1 MRRNSL
7 SAWVLCP
14 LLGLCAL
21 SIAAR
26 ASAQQLRPYFL
37 VIVDTS
43 GSMAWCAGGT
53 QNALGSNDCSCHTS
67 NTVVNNAC
75 SAPFRTNRCGFPS
88 NKIGDAKC
96 SLQRILDGAGGDA
109 TFGLMQFEHPCDA
122 ACNANTTGCNN
133 NCGSSP
139 DCDDG
144 QLAVEIQTGNAN
156 LMREWVDGQCQGTCG
171 NGNYPHELTTGQW
184 TPLARSLSRA
194 NEYLRGTTG
203 AGFPFITGSSGVSAP
218 LANDPQLAC
227 RPVSVILLTDG
238 DDTCDTD
245 PTVAA
250 NAAASL
256 FAGDLKGT
264 TAGGKAIRTYVIGF
278 GASGGNFMPA
288 ALDGIAMSGGTDSH
302 DSSGH
307 KYFPAM
313 NESQLS
319 VALNRIIADAQPPVE
334 VCNGMDDDC
343 DGNSDEGIPKFCNKP
358 AGIVDKTLCD
368 EPNET
373 KCDGM
378 DDDCDGVI
386 DEGLTNA
393 CGACGALPKEIC
405 DGRDNDCDTRIDED
419 TNGGEA
425 CGKDTGECKTGQLV
439 CIDGSDQC
447 KGQVGP
453 SKEVCDCKDN
463 DCDGSS
469 DEENPDKLCPSGQR
483 CAGCRCV
490 QFCDRTVEFSVH
502 CPPGLAPD
510 VQPNG
515 ECLCIVDNC
524 DPVACPKSTIKGDD
538 DEVLCAPDNA
548 KVSPCVCK
556 TGICVSNCAGVV
568 CKSGEVCDPKHEGRC
583 VDESCRGL
591 GCASGELCDPGSGR
605 CMKDACATA
614 NCPADQV
621 CRAGQC
627 EASCANITCNAG
639 QVCKGGSCQTDSCAA
654 MSCGSDKVCDPA
666 LGECV
671 TDKCASV
678 ACKNGQVCSLT
689 SGQCEAQPCWNVKCP
704 SGQVCDGGECK
715 HRDNVPVKPEGD
727 PNAAASRLIA
737 TGGGG
742 CACSVPGGGPQ
753 GGAGGGFGA
762 ALALLLLAVWR
773 GRRRGLGALHT
784 LALWLG
790 CVSLTVLG
798 GCHVSPLCIDCTDAA
813 TNMISD
819 SSDGL
824 PAADGGGAQ
833 LDGGGDMTQR
843 DGGMDSGKDAG
854 DTTSAEAGVKCTPT
868 GAETCNNKDDD
879 CDLRVDE
886 DVVPTENNCSQMGVC
901 AGSAPI
907 CVNGSFVC
915 RYGAST
921 YESDES
927 LCDGLDNDCNGKV
940 DESFPML
947 GTNCEAGVGACK
959 AQGKLRCNSA
969 GKGLV
974 CDAVPLE
981 PGQEVCNGKDD
992 DCDGM
997 ADEPKGT
1004 PGTNPS
1010 YVQDDVV
1017 KVKDGLWM
1025 YKYEA
1030 SRVDADDQKEGIINS
1045 RTCSRAGVLPWTNV
1059 TYTEADNACK
1069 SVNMTLCKLD
1079 DWVYACDGG
1088 DSNCKWSGASSCM
1101 SYTPG
1106 TCNGH
1111 DVDTQAGQSETDAL
1125 KATGSLA
1132 NCYTDFGSAGRVF
1145 DLSGNAKEWTT
1156 GMDSP
1161 GTNPLRGG
1169 SYNNGPEGLRCDFD
1183 FTLAAPDVRLPNVG
1197 FRCCSSAEP

>member
-1 MRRNSL
+1 
-7 SAWVLCP
+7 
-14 LLGLCAL
+14 
-21 SIAAR
+21 
-26 ASAQQLRPYFL
+26 
-37 VIVDTS
+37 
-43 GSMAWCAGGT
+43 MAWCAAAT
-53 QNALGSNDCSCHTS
+53 SASNGSSDCSCFAN
-67 NTVVNNAC
+67 NTCGGA
-75 SAPFRTNRCGFPS
+75 FQTNRCGFPK

-109 TFGLMQFEHPCDA
+109 TFGLMQFEHPCDSM
-122 ACNANTTGCNN
+122 CRANSTGCTN

-139 DCDDG
+139 GCDDG

-156 LMREWVDGQCQGTCG
+156 LMREWVDGQCQGTCSAG
-171 NGNYPHELTTGQW
+171 SYPHELTTGQW
-184 TPLARSLSRA
+184 TPIARSLNRA
-194 NEYLRGTTG
+194 NEYFRGTTG
-203 AGFPFITGSSGVSAP
+203 AGFPFVTGASGVSAP
-218 LANDPQLAC
+218 LSNDPQLAC

-245 PTVAA
+245 PMVAA
-250 NAAASL
+250 NAASAL
-256 FAGDLKGT
+256 YAGNLKGT
-264 TAGGKAIRTYVIGF
+264 TAANKAVRTYVIGF
-278 GASGGNFMPA
+278 GASGGNFNPT
-288 ALDGIAMSGGTDSH
+288 ALDNIAQQGGTDSH

-313 NESQLS
+313 NEEQLS

-334 VCNGMDDDC
+334 VCDNMDNDC
-343 DGNSDEGIPKFCNKP
+343 DGNSDEGLPKFCNKP
-358 AGIVDKTLCD
+358 AGINDKTLCD
-368 EPNET
+368 EPDES

-393 CGACGALPKEIC
+393 CGACGAVPKEIC
-405 DGRDNDCDTRIDED
+405 DSIDNDCDTRIDED
-419 TNGGEA
+419 TNTLEP

-439 CIDGSDQC
+439 CIDGADQC
-447 KGQVGP
+447 KGQTGP
-453 SKEVCDCKDN
+453 GKEVCDCKDN

-510 VQPNG
+510 VQANG

-524 DPVACPKSTIKGDD
+524 DPVACPKSTLKGSD
-538 DEVLCAPDNA
+538 DEVLCAPNNTR
-548 KVSPCVCK
+548 VSACTCK
-556 TGICVSNCAGVV
+556 TGQCVSNCAGVV
-568 CKSGEVCDPKHEGRC
+568 CKSGEVCDPKHDGRC

-605 CMKDACATA
+605 CAKDACANAT
-614 NCPADQV
+614 CPADQV

-627 EASCANITCNAG
+627 EASCANVSCSSG
-639 QVCKGGSCQTDSCAA
+639 QVCKGGSCQAEPCAA
-654 MSCGSDKVCDPA
+654 VSCNGEKVCDPN

-671 TDKCASV
+671 TNKCATV
-678 ACKNGQVCSLT
+678 QCKSGQVCSVT
-689 SGQCEAQPCWNVKCP
+689 TGQCEAQACWNVKCP
-704 SGQVCDGGECK
+704 SGQVCEAGECQ
-715 HRDNVPVKPEGD
+715 RRQSTPKPTADAVE
-727 PNAAASRLIA
+727 ASRLVA

-742 CACSVPGGGPQ
+742 CACSVPGSGGPLGGGQ
-753 GGAGGGFGA
+753 GGSQRGFGA
-762 ALALLLLAVWR
+762 GLGLALLALLR
-773 GRRRGLGALHT
+773 SRRRGLRALQA
-784 LALWLG
+784 LALFLG
-790 CVSLTVLG
+790 CASLSVLG

-813 TNMISD
+813 INVIAD
-819 SSDGL
+819 SGEVT
-824 PAADGGGAQ
+824 PAADGGGERA
-833 LDGGGDMTQR
+833 DGGGDIQPDAGQ
-843 DGGMDSGKDAG
+843 DGGKDG
-854 DTTSAEAGVKCTPT
+854 GSEPVEAGVKCTPT
-868 GAETCNNKDDD
+868 GVETCNDKDDD

-886 DVVPTENNCSQMGVC
+886 DVVPGENNCNQVGVC
-901 AGSAPI
+901 ANAAPI
-907 CVNGSFVC
+907 CVKGTFVC

-940 DESFPML
+940 DESFPTL

-959 AQGKLRCNSA
+959 AQGKLHCNAS

-981 PGQEVCNGKDD
+981 AGEEVCNGKDD

-1010 YVQDDVV
+1010 YVKDDVV
-1017 KVKDGLWM
+1017 KVKDDLWM

-1030 SRVDADDQKEGIINS
+1030 SRVDAEAQKEGIINT

-1059 TYTEADNACK
+1059 TYTEADSACK
-1069 SVNMTLCKLD
+1069 SVNMSLCKLD
-1079 DWVYACDGG
+1079 DWVYTCEGGGMGCD
-1088 DSNCKWSGASSCM
+1088 WSTAGSCTT
-1101 SYTPG
+1101 YTSG

-1111 DVDTQAGQSETDAL
+1111 NADTQAGQAETDAL
-1125 KATGSLA
+1125 KATGSA
-1132 NCYTDFGSAGRVF
+1132 ADCYAELGSAGRVF

-1156 GMDSP
+1156 GTNSP

-1169 SYNNGPEGLRCDFD
+1169 SYNNAPEGLRCDFD

-1197 FRCCSSAEP
+1197 FRCCSSSEP